1 MKQALIR
8 WVFGAGGEAA
18 SPPRLLLL
26 LLLLLLLSS
35 AGTQAVAADETSQY
49 QVIDWVDLLP
59 DDDLQALMN
68 PPSWLLEVEDGS
80 EEDSLDALFAAREA
94 DAVGDRF
101 MQALKSAD
109 VRPEM
114 QGRAV
119 RLPGFI
125 VPLSFDQHRKVIEF
139 FLVPYFGACLHL
151 PPPPPNQILYIEY
164 GEGIEV
170 ENLQQPYWVD
180 GELAIATTSNRTG
193 SSAYSLIT
201 ANIEEYRE

>member
-1 MKQALIR
+1 MKQAFIR
-8 WVFGAGGEAA
+8 RFFGAGGMAA
-18 SPPRLLLL
+18 WPLWWLLWFMLT
-26 LLLLLLLSS
+26 S
-35 AGTQAVAADETSQY
+35 AGIQAVLAGEARQY
-49 QVIDWVDLLP
+49 TVIDWVDLLP

-80 EEDSLDALFAAREA
+80 EEDSLDTLFAAREA

-101 MQALKSAD
+101 MQALKSAN

-114 QGRAV
+114 QGRPV

-125 VPLSFDQHRKVIEF
+125 VPLSFDQNRKVIEF

-151 PPPPPNQILYIEY
+151 PPPPPNQIFYIEY

-180 GELAIATTSNRTG
+180 GELVIATTSNRTG
-193 SSAYSLIT
+193 SSAYSLIP
-201 ANIEEYRE
+201 ASIEEYRE